1 MRSSLL
7 LPHRFKLIGWCLLA
21 LGIICYLANVV
32 WRLNIP
38 FWVFSIDRSGL
49 LSSDKPG
56 PGLEMQDIALSLAGV
71 LAIVGSLMV
80 GYSREK
86 QEDEFIARIRLTSLQ
101 WAVLVNQLLLVV
113 SILVVWDMN
122 FMIVMLYNIVTIPLI
137 FIVRFNYLLLRYAK
151 QARHEK

>member
-1 MRSSLL
+1 MKSSLL
-7 LPHRFKLIGWCLLA
+7 LPHRFKLVGWCVLA
-21 LGIICYLANVV
+21 LGIICYLMNIC
-32 WRLNIP
+32 RQLNISC
-38 FWVFSIDRSGL
+38 WVFSIDRSGL

-56 PGLEMQDIALSLAGV
+56 PGFEMQDIALSLAGV
-71 LAIVGSLMV
+71 LAIIGSLMV

-101 WAVLVNQLLLVV
+101 WAVLVNQVLLVV
-113 SILVVWDMN
+113 SIIVVWGMD

-137 FIVRFNYLLLRYAK
+137 FIVRFNYLLFRSAK